1 MPPQRS
7 FGTPHITGTDIESLR
22 RSVQFWLQQTYNHL
36 DAQAGLRGTPT
47 FHSSLDVRGNAIRAV
62 APATAQDEVVI
73 KSQLDAQH
81 SGITD
86 ALRQEIRT
94 AIADAFNAL
103 SPGQVVAGM
112 IFMWSGSVATIPPG
126 FALCDGTLS
135 TPDLRGRFVPGAGG
149 AYAPGATG
157 GADTLN
163 LAHNHTNTFGTGTPS
178 ATTTVGTTGAPT
190 TTVGSATHTH
200 TITGTEGTALS
211 ATTDNRPAFFAL
223 CFIMK
228 L

>member
-126 FALCDGTLS
+126 FALCDGTQYPGLTWEVCSWCRWRVCPWGDEAAPIRS
-135 TPDLRGRFVPGAGG
+135 TWR
-149 AYAPGATG
+149 
-157 GADTLN
+157 
-163 LAHNHTNTFGTGTPS
+163 
-178 ATTTVGTTGAPT
+178 TTTPIRSVPERRQQQRPWGQQVHRQPRLDQPRTPIQLPGQRAPRCPQQPN
-190 TTVGSATHTH
+190 
-200 TITGTEGTALS
+200 
-211 ATTDNRPAFFAL
+211 NRPAFFAL